1 MQSDVQI
8 AMEAE
13 AALNEMNP
21 GAMTPDESPE
31 LSQVESDQEGVAPEE
46 VDTTIPKEE
55 VEEVVEILP
64 EEHDPNAVLVDDGDE
79 EEVEEV
85 PQHRTDAKNLAEKW
99 DMLSDEEQA
108 EKIERLRKSGRK
120 QTIDALAAE
129 LGTTAKNLINPDDA
143 LVEKESEV
151 EQLKSKL
158 AELEGVMGYAAK
170 QAELDRYTTQ
180 MSKWAKHNK
189 LSEVEAKELL
199 KPDGELRKTFNELK
213 FDPKTGD
220 KLTLN
225 GRLRIALNQT
235 ESVQDMLV
243 NHRAKKTAEE
253 INEGF
258 KAALPGAAPASSA
271 PHAKREEDMTAEEW
285 LQASDVALGV
295 RQW

>member
-1 MQSDVQI
+1 M
-8 AMEAE
+8 
-13 AALNEMNP
+13 
-21 GAMTPDESPE
+21 
-31 LSQVESDQEGVAPEE
+31 
-46 VDTTIPKEE
+46 
-55 VEEVVEILP
+55 
-64 EEHDPNAVLVDDGDE
+64 
-79 EEVEEV
+79 
-85 PQHRTDAKNLAEKW
+85 
-99 DMLSDEEQA
+99 
-108 EKIERLRKSGRK
+108 RKSGRK

-151 EQLKSKL
+151 EQLKSKI
-158 AELEGVMGYAAK
+158 AKLEGVMGYAAK